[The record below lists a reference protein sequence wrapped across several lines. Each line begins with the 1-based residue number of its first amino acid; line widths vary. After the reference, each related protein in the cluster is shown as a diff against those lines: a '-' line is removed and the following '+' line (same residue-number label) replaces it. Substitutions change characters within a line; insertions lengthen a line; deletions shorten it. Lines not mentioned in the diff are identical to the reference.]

1 MTAQCIASRLATFL
15 RGQQEGE
22 IFDRIRR
29 EVADETSR
37 QGRPQLR
44 AADLLLNAERPHI
57 FDIDII
63 GNKPDSWVDG
73 KYRLLKPEETQER
86 SQHKEEE

>member
-1 MTAQCIASRLATFL
+1 MAAQCIASRLAMFL
-15 RGQQEGE
+15 RGRQEGE

-44 AADLLLNAERPHI
+44 AADLLLNVELPHI
-57 FDIDII
+57 FDIAVEE
-63 GNKPDSWVDG
+63 KPESWVEG
-73 KYRLLKPEETQER
+73 TYHLLAPEETSEHTYR
-86 SQHKEEE
+86 KEEE